1 MIVIKFGGTS
11 VQNEEAIGRVIS
23 IVSGKLKEKP
33 LVVVSALAKVT
44 RLLCMLAEEAEA
56 QHEDGVKDLLRQ
68 LRERHF
74 NLARNLL
81 AERPNLLENCLQ
93 DVERLISDL

>member
-1 MIVIKFGGTS
+1 MIIIKFGGTS

-68 LRERHF
+68 FRERQ
-74 NLARNLL
+74 
-81 AERPNLLENCLQ
+81 ERPK
-93 DVERLISDL
+93 RRTIHSR